1 MTDSDEDNMNSNNQP
16 NVKVQKIIDMK
27 LPLSWLLG
35 VTGLLAL
42 LIINLVMNVAALTK
56 SVGDLETTV
65 KSGNASMSTLSAE
78 VSLLK
83 FRADTHEFNQKR
95 TDEMIRQLSGGR
107 K

>member
-1 MTDSDEDNMNSNNQP
+1 MSAPDDSTMDNNQQP
-16 NVKVQKIIDMK
+16 SIKVQKIVDMK
-27 LPLSWLLG
+27 LPLNWLLG
-35 VTGLLAL
+35 VAGLLAL

-95 TDEMIRQLSGGR
+95 TDEMIRQISAGR